1 MLRKEKDDWRCPSIC
16 RIRCAAFLCAYRSQ
30 HDNSLLTPAYIE
42 QVQQSAWRLS
52 VYSNT
57 YLIIADTRIDQSISR
72 SVDQNHWALSKF
84 LAETCLDCGLARM
97 WVLED
102 SGRLRKKS
110 HRTAEGV
117 QCCTL
122 NWLHTCNFDL
132 FAWSREPISLQ
143 VSESVRSF
151 DYLSNLSPTIL
162 KATITLAT
170 TMGTQCA
177 FTLFCMISISL
188 NQPLVL
194 DFWQ

>member
-1 MLRKEKDDWRCPSIC
+1 M
-16 RIRCAAFLCAYRSQ
+16 
-30 HDNSLLTPAYIE
+30 
-42 QVQQSAWRLS
+42 
-52 VYSNT
+52 
-57 YLIIADTRIDQSISR
+57 
-72 SVDQNHWALSKF
+72 
-84 LAETCLDCGLARM
+84 DCGLARM

-102 SGRLRKKS
+102 SGRSRKKS

-188 NQPLVL
+188 WSLIFDSSCSFYHLCGAMQMVGENIWDCVSLRLWDFLEVRVPTNPCWWHSCLVWCS
-194 DFWQ
+194 FRMF